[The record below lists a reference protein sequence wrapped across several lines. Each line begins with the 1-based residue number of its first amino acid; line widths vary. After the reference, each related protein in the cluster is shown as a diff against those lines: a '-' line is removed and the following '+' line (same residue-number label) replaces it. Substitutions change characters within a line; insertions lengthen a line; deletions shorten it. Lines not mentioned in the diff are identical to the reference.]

1 MRHTN
6 SNILPICTGNGCH
19 PDIDPS
25 IAKHMSDDTFFVTSP
40 GLDKKKFEMNSA
52 SRASSKTSTTE
63 PVEDV
68 GDDEEEDSEV
78 EENDNIN
85 DSNENRSILSVMDS
99 VEKEEGVPESSGTES
114 ERKPA
119 IDSTD
124 ERRLRFSTV
133 TIREYPILL
142 GDNVTVKGP
151 PISIDWEHID
161 EKSFGLEDYEEACK
175 YTRRTQVELKM
186 PSKHREEI
194 LREIGYSR
202 QEIQKSVKKSN
213 IARHKRKRT
222 VETLKLQPLQE
233 AFEKMLKLGKKPLGR
248 KKKARKTCEG
258 TVYE

>member
-6 SNILPICTGNGCH
+6 SNVLPICTGNGCH

-25 IAKHMSDDTFFVTSP
+25 FAKDMSNDTFFVTAP
-40 GLDKKKFEMNSA
+40 GLDKKQFEMNSA
-52 SRASSKTSTTE
+52 SRASSRTSTTE
-63 PVEDV
+63 LVEDV

-85 DSNENRSILSVMDS
+85 DSNENRSIFSGVDS
-99 VEKEEGVPESSGTES
+99 VKKEEGVPESSGTES
-114 ERKPA
+114 ERKQA

-124 ERRLRFSTV
+124 KRRLRFSTL

-151 PISIDWEHID
+151 PISIEWEHID
-161 EKSFGLEDYEEACK
+161 EKVFELEDYEEACK

-186 PSKHREEI
+186 PGKHREEI

-202 QEIQKSVKKSN
+202 QEIQESVKKSN
-213 IARHKRKRT
+213 IARNKRKRT
-222 VETLKLQPLQE
+222 VEMMKLQPFQE
-233 AFEKMLKLGKKPLGR
+233 AFEKILKLGKKPLGR
-248 KKKARKTCEG
+248 KQRANLKMDRRKSA
-258 TVYE
+258 